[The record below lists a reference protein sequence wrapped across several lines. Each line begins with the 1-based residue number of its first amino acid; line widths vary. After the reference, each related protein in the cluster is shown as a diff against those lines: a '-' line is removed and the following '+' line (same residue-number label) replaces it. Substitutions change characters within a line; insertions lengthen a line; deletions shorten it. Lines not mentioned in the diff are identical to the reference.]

1 MLSQRRFI
9 ASVLVFAPIFV
20 AQAAGVELTAGQ
32 QITMLLTLMLTSKGV
47 AGVPRASLVILAG
60 TLASYGLPLEG
71 VTLILGV
78 DELSASATLVPQVK
92 RAVQSLA
99 IPECR
104 ELVEVALNLDTASE
118 ILARCLEL
126 ADKRYG
132 DLLG

>member
-1 MLSQRRFI
+1 MI
-9 ASVLVFAPIFV
+9 AEAAHAGNIWVGVCGEMAGDV
-20 AQAAGVELTAGQ
+20 ALTP
-32 QITMLLTLMLTSKGV
+32 LLLG
-47 AGVPRASLVILAG
+47 
-60 TLASYGLPLEG
+60 
-71 VTLILGV
+71 LGV
-78 DELSASATLVPQVK
+78 DELSASPMLVPRVK

-104 ELVEVALNLDTASE
+104 ELVEEALKLDTGSE